1 MLKIIV
7 FDFTGTLN
15 FIGNSM
21 KIDVNEKNICF
32 SSGILN
38 ENLLNVAQML
48 IILVGIDFIWNS
60 YLMLSIMEFFVKPRW
75 KQLFLLICVF
85 H

>member
-15 FIGNSM
+15 FIVNSM

-32 SSGILN
+32 SSGISD
-38 ENLLNVAQML
+38 EN
-48 IILVGIDFIWNS
+48 
-60 YLMLSIMEFFVKPRW
+60 FVNMPDI
-75 KQLFLLICVF
+75 Q
-85 H
+85 